1 MSTHDSRHSPAP
13 TIDDLQLLQDLLA
26 QRLYVPERDR
36 LLLRALLADA
46 PRQIRRRGA
55 RRRLRAGGA
64 ALVFGSA
71 LALSIGSPLLSASAA
86 SPQLSTPI
94 VVAERAADNF
104 TPRPD
109 TRALLPDDALLRALL
124 NNAAA
129 PQQAAATTEQA
140 APQVDS
146 ALAQADLAVGQMLV
160 IPVQQPVASA
170 SAAPPAAADQ
180 QNARTYVVK
189 SGDTLSG
196 IAQFFY
202 GNGDLWP
209 TIYNANTD
217 KIANPHWIYP
227 NQQLVIPGV
236 ASANTLPTSPPRQTG
251 RGIGQY
257 TVQSGDT
264 LSGIAAYAYG
274 NGSSWWGIFQANT
287 RIIANPDLIY
297 PGQVLTIP

>member
-86 SPQLSTPI
+86 SLRLSTPI
-94 VVAERAADNF
+94 VVADRAADNF

-109 TRALLPDDALLRALL
+109 TRASLPDDALLRALL

-146 ALAQADLAVGQMLV
+146 ALAQADLPVGQMLV

-170 SAAPPAAADQ
+170 SAA
-180 QNARTYVVK
+180 
-189 SGDTLSG
+189 
-196 IAQFFY
+196 
-202 GNGDLWP
+202 
-209 TIYNANTD
+209 
-217 KIANPHWIYP
+217 
-227 NQQLVIPGV
+227 
-236 ASANTLPTSPPRQTG
+236 
-251 RGIGQY
+251 
-257 TVQSGDT
+257 
-264 LSGIAAYAYG
+264 
-274 NGSSWWGIFQANT
+274 
-287 RIIANPDLIY
+287 
-297 PGQVLTIP
+297 